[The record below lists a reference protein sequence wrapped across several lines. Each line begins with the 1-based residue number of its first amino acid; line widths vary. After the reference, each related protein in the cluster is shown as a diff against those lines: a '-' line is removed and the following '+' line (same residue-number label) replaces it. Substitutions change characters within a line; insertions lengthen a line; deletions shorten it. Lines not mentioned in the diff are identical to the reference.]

1 MLLPVRE
8 ELQKPHF
15 VRIHKHPETL
25 EFREPYRICGVQSPR
40 REMSHSEKNE
50 PTEMAANTGL
60 IANNLVQRIEG
71 WGQAGGAIGIRTED
85 TAV

>member
-1 MLLPVRE
+1 
-8 ELQKPHF
+8 
-15 VRIHKHPETL
+15 
-25 EFREPYRICGVQSPR
+25 
-40 REMSHSEKNE
+40 MSHSEKNE